1 MAEEFRTEEEQVEAL
16 KRWWQENGKSTII
29 AIVLALAG
37 SLGWQ
42 SWQQRTSDQAEA
54 ASTVYQSMLDAINV
68 SGGGVASAD
77 QEVTVRHLAD
87 TLKADFSGTTYAH
100 FAALHLAKLAVNE
113 EDLIT
118 AEAELRWVLNSGPDA
133 DMQRVVQLRLARVVA
148 AAGDPDS
155 ALAMLRGEKVGAYSA
170 AYAEAEGDIQQQLGN
185 VDAALEAY
193 QRAAALQLESGV
205 TAPTL
210 DLKLQAIAQSRE
222 SLAGMPELVTS
233 ED

>member
-16 KRWWQENGKSTII
+16 KKWWQDNGKSTI
-29 AIVLALAG
+29 AVIVLALAG

-42 SWQQRTSDQAEA
+42 SWQQRTGEQAEA

-68 SGGGVASAD
+68 SGGNVASAE
-77 QEVTVRHLAD
+77 QEVTVRHLAG
-87 TLKADFSGTTYAH
+87 TLKTDFSGTTYAH
-100 FAALHLAKLAVNE
+100 FAALHLAKLAVSE
-113 EDLIT
+113 EDLVT
-118 AEAELRWVLNSGPDA
+118 AEAELRWVLNSGPDT

-155 ALAMLRGEKVGAYSA
+155 ALSMLRGENVGTYSA

-185 VDAALEAY
+185 LDAAVEAY
-193 QRAAALQLESGV
+193 RRAAALQLDSGA
-205 TAPTL
+205 TAPIL
-210 DLKLQAIAQSRE
+210 ELKLQAIAQLRE
-222 SLAGMPELVTS
+222 PQATIPELVTS